1 MSLCELSAYEI
12 AAAVR
17 SGRTSATQVARS
29 ALERAEAD
37 RFNCYTKVTRERA
50 LETAQKTDAAIAQGR
65 DAGPLAGVPYA
76 VKNLFD
82 VRGVT
87 TWAGSKIN
95 RDDPPAG
102 TDATLIRRLDAA
114 GATLIGALNMD
125 EYAYGFTTE
134 NTHYGATRNPHDP
147 SRSAGGSSG
156 GSAAAVAA
164 RMIPLSLGSDT
175 NGSIRVPASLCGVF
189 GLKPTYS
196 RLSRAGAFLFSY
208 SLDHMGIFA
217 RKTADIAVSYD
228 SIMGPDNADPS
239 CDREQPPRPLSNELG
254 GDIGELRIAVA
265 GGYFDDWAQDP
276 ARNAVRQVADALNA
290 HTTIDLPQAER
301 ARAAAYLITASEGGN
316 LHLDRLRRRAADFD
330 PMTRDRFIAGAAL
343 PATWYLQAQ
352 RFRSWFRER
361 MRAIFNDVDVII
373 APATPCYAPELGQD
387 TINLNGQCLPL
398 RPSLGLLTQP
408 ISFIGLPVITIPVHS
423 DAALPIGVQLIAAAW
438 REDVIIRVA
447 AWLENNGVARAHGY
461 VG

>member
-1 MSLCELSAYEI
+1 MSLCELSALEI
-12 AAAVR
+12 AAMVR
-17 SGRTSATQVARS
+17 SGHTSATEVARS
-29 ALERAEAD
+29 ALECAEMD
-37 RFNCYTKVTRERA
+37 RFNCYTDITRERA
-50 LETAQKTDAAIAQGR
+50 LATAQKTDAAIAQGR

-82 VRGVT
+82 IRGMT
-87 TWAGSKIN
+87 TLAGSKIN
-95 RDDPPAG
+95 RDNPPAA
-102 TDATLIRRLDAA
+102 TDATLIRRLDGA
-114 GATLIGALNMD
+114 GATLIGTLNMD

-134 NTHYGATRNPHDP
+134 NTHYGATHNPHDL

-164 RMIPLSLGSDT
+164 KMIPLSLGSDT

-196 RLSRAGAFLFSY
+196 RLSRTGAFLFSY

-239 CDREQPPRPLSNELG
+239 CDRYHPSRLLSSELCA
-254 GDIGELRIAVA
+254 DISGLRIAVA
-265 GGYFDDWAQDP
+265 GGYFDRWVQDP
-276 ARNAVRQVADALNA
+276 ARDAVRQVADALNA
-290 HTTIDLPQAER
+290 RTTIDLPQAER

-316 LHLDRLRRRAADFD
+316 LHLDRLRSRAADFD
-330 PMTRDRFIAGAAL
+330 PMTRDRFIAGALL

-352 RFRSWFRER
+352 RFRSWFRDR

-373 APATPCYAPELGQD
+373 AAATPCHAPELGQD

-423 DAALPIGVQLIAAAW
+423 DAALPIGVQLIASAW
-438 REDVIIRVA
+438 REDVIMRVA
-447 AWLENNGVARAHGY
+447 AWLENNGIARARSY